1 MSFRRRQEIII
12 ERRRRRAQDDRA
24 DRDMYYSHRL
34 RTTEEIL
41 SRLFSRKVSLTVSGG
56 WVRFNGKNYRID
68 QIEQHALRLD
78 ALAKEREDEQA
89 I

>member
-1 MSFRRRQEIII
+1 MSFRRRQELII
-12 ERRRRRAQDDRA
+12 ERRRRRAQGDRA

-78 ALAKEREDEQA
+78 ALAKEREDEQVL
-89 I
+89 